1 MQKALRYRLFRMG
14 KMPESLAAAASGADV
29 LLASE
34 GLPVHNR
41 VKSLRIPGAKV
52 GTGFRTASGAIVIL
66 PGRLLASIG
75 RYEIADTHLG
85 ADTGQ
90 QTLELTSDGV
100 WIRFDVAS
108 VRADGSGTVEVH
120 YKLPLDAQLL
130 SQLPATSVP
139 VTLTHAYEALLY
151 PWHGSYAG

>member
-1 MQKALRYRLFRMG
+1 MPGMQKALRYRLFRMG
-14 KMPESLAAAASGADV
+14 KMPESLATAASGGDV
-29 LLASE
+29 LLAGE

-41 VKSLRIPGAKV
+41 VKSLRIPGARTSGV
-52 GTGFRTASGAIVIL
+52 RTASGAIVIL

-90 QTLELTSDGV
+90 QTLELASDGV

-108 VRADGSGTVEVH
+108 VLAN
-120 YKLPLDAQLL
+120 
-130 SQLPATSVP
+130 
-139 VTLTHAYEALLY
+139 
-151 PWHGSYAG
+151 